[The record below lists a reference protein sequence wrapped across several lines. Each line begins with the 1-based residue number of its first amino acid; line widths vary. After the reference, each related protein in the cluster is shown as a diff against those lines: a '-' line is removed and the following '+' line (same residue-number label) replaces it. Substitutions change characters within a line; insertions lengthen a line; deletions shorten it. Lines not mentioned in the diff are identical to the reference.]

1 MTLFSRVLVPL
12 DGTPHA
18 EVALT
23 HLRPVLRREGGEL
36 VILRAAQLPFV
47 PESGAALHCA
57 HSLIHESADYLAGMA
72 ETLRDE
78 GIPTRVVS
86 ADGPAHR
93 AILAEARSAKA
104 SMIAMTTRGRTGL
117 SRWLM
122 GSVTEQV
129 VRESPLPVWITRS
142 PETDWSGLP
151 GPAKDPLELERIL
164 VPLEPAE
171 RPDEALSPALEFAR
185 IFGARILVLR
195 LLDGNPVEHLS
206 GLAASLIGFR
216 RRGLRFETLVERGD
230 PAAAIA
236 AAARHRQAGLVTLHE
251 PAARGLTGWLRAGL
265 AERVLRAVRVPLLVV
280 RGA

>member
-12 DGTPHA
+12 DGTPQA

-23 HLRPVLRREGGEL
+23 QVRPILRREGGEVTL
-36 VILRAAQLPFV
+36 LRASQLPFV
-47 PESGAALHCA
+47 PESGAAPRCA
-57 HSLIHESADYLAGMA
+57 HTLIHASADYLGRLT

-78 GIPTRVVS
+78 GIPTRSVTV
-86 ADGPAHR
+86 DGAAHR
-93 AILAEARSAKA
+93 AILTEARNMKA

-117 SRWLM
+117 ARWLM

-129 VRESPLPVWITRS
+129 VRESPVPVWVTRS
-142 PETDWSGLP
+142 EETDGVS
-151 GPAKDPLELERIL
+151 KDPLELDRIL

-195 LLDGNPVEHLS
+195 LLDGKPVEHLS
-206 GLAASLIGFR
+206 GLAASLTGFR

-236 AAARHRQAGLVTLHE
+236 AAARHRQAGLVTLHG
-251 PAARGLTGWLRAGL
+251 PRARGVSGWLRAGL
-265 AERVLRAVRVPLLVV
+265 AERVLRAVRVPLLIV

>member
-23 HLRPVLRREGGEL
+23 HLRPILRREGGEL
-36 VILRAAQLPFV
+36 TLVRAAELPFV

-57 HSLIHESADYLAGMA
+57 RSFLRESTDYLGRLA
-72 ETLRDE
+72 ETLRAE

-86 ADGPAHR
+86 KDGPAHR
-93 AILAEARSAKA
+93 AILSEALSAKA
-104 SMIAMTTRGRTGL
+104 SMIAMTTRGRRGL

-122 GSVTEQV
+122 GSVSEQV
-129 VRESPLPVWITRS
+129 ARESPVPVWITRS
-142 PETDWSGLP
+142 PRGDEI
-151 GPAKDPLELERIL
+151 GPPADPLELDRIL

-195 LLDGNPVEHLS
+195 LLDGRPARHLS

-230 PAAAIA
+230 PATAIA
-236 AAARHRQAGLVTLHE
+236 TAARHRQAGLVTVRE
-251 PAARGLTGWLRAGL
+251 GPARWPRAGL